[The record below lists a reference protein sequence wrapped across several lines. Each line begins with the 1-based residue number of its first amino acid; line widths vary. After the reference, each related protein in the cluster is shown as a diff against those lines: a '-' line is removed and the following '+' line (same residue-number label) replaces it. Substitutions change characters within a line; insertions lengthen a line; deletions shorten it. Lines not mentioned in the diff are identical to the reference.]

1 MRQYI
6 LRRIFAMIPVLF
18 IVSVISFSLLY
29 ILPGDP
35 ALTMMGEDSG
45 NEEQYLALR
54 EQLGLDDP
62 LYIQYGNW
70 AWSILQGDFG
80 RSVRTNEPVL
90 ELLLSRLPITFYY
103 GATAMIIGIAI
114 AIPVAMVSALKPGSR
129 FDIVGTIGAMAG
141 VAIPNFWLAILLMYL
156 FAVQLNWLPASGYV
170 SPFEDP
176 IRSFERLIMPA
187 IALGTAWAAIFMR
200 QARSSLIEVLQQ
212 DYIQTARAKG
222 IAQRAVVARHA
233 MKNAMIPVITV
244 MGVQV
249 GNIFSGAII
258 TETVFAVPGVGRITV
273 DAIWFRDFTLLQG
286 AVLMMTLGVL
296 IANLLTDILYGY
308 IDPRIRYS

>member
-1 MRQYI
+1 MREYI
-6 LRRIFAMIPVLF
+6 LRRIAAMIPVLV
-18 IVSVISFSLLY
+18 IVSIISFSLLY
-29 ILPGDP
+29 LLPGDP
-35 ALTMMGEDSG
+35 ALAMMGEEAGD
-45 NEEQYLALR
+45 EEQYQALR
-54 EQLGLDDP
+54 EQLGLNEP
-62 LYIQYGNW
+62 IYVQYGRWVGNL
-70 AWSILQGDFG
+70 LQGDFG

-114 AIPVAMVSALKPGSR
+114 AIPVAMMSALKPGSR
-129 FDIVGTIGAMAG
+129 FDVIGTFAAMGG
-141 VAIPNFWLAILLMYL
+141 VAIPNFWLAILLMYV
-156 FAVQLNWLPASGYV
+156 FAVTLNWLPASGYV
-170 SPFEDP
+170 SPFEDFG
-176 IRSFERLIMPA
+176 RSLQLLILPS

-212 DYIQTARAKG
+212 DFVQTARAKG
-222 IAQRAVVARHA
+222 LVERAVVIRHA

-258 TETVFAVPGVGRITV
+258 TETIFAVPGIGRITV

-286 AVLMMTLGVL
+286 AVIMMTIGVL
-296 IANLLTDILYGY
+296 LANLITDLLYGFL
-308 IDPRIRYS
+308 DPRIRYS